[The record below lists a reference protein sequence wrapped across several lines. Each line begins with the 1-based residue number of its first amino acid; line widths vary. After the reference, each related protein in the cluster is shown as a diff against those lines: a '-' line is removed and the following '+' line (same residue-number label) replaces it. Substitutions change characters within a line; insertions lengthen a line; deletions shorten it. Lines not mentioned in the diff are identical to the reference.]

1 MAVDLPFG
9 WMRQIIDASGR
20 PQAAQRIR
28 GCRGTFWDAKRGCSV
43 SMDLGEVNLR
53 VPFVFRAAPSVEFV
67 DDEPKNFLSWAEE
80 GAAQNAEYPT
90 KEKGNFESGSYVIPG
105 LCAMGC
111 SLQEKNTPGLY
122 LPWEQNLAN

>member
-1 MAVDLPFG
+1 MAVDLPLG

-28 GCRGTFWDAKRGCSV
+28 GCRGTFWDAKRGCNV
-43 SMDLGEVNLR
+43 SIDLGEVNLR
-53 VPFVFRAAPSVEFV
+53 VPFVFRAAPSVELV

-105 LCAMGC
+105 LC
-111 SLQEKNTPGLY
+111 